1 MAQITGGRSFKMC
14 KTCNGEGG
22 LAVTHYWGVEFI
34 PCPDSKCDF
43 DKEKAQKEIFK
54 ELDRLMQEVTV

>member
-1 MAQITGGRSFKMC
+1 MC